1 MTQTLFQL
9 LQTLGIPAA
18 YSHFKDGDVP
28 KVPPYIVYIGDG
40 QDTFDA
46 DNTHYYRRNRYQ
58 IEYYFTKKDETI
70 EAAIEDLLLEN
81 GYLYE
86 KSEDTF
92 IEDEGVFV
100 IYYMV

>member
-18 YSHFKDGDVP
+18 YSHFRDGDVP
-28 KVPPYIVYIGDG
+28 KAPPYIVYIGDG

-58 IEYYFTKKDETI
+58 IECYFTKKDETI

-100 IYYMV
+100 IYYMG